1 MTDESFSSESA
12 YQASLALAENLLR
25 SELLTQDEFAKT
37 KALLLEK
44 YKPAFGRL
52 FAEFR

>member
-1 MTDESFSSESA
+1 MTDESFSSESD
-12 YQASLALAENLLR
+12 YQASLALAENLLH
-25 SELLTQDEFAKT
+25 SELLTQDEFAKA

-44 YKPAFGRL
+44 YKPIFGGL